1 MKCNNTNLIWLD
13 LEMTGLEPEID
24 VVLEIATIIT
34 DSQLNIL
41 AEGPV
46 FAIHQSDDVLDN
58 MSEWCIVHHGQSGLT
73 KRCRE
78 SKISLAE
85 ATAQTIAFVQQYVP
99 KGVSPMCGNSIGQD
113 RRFINKYM
121 FEFEEYFHY
130 RNLDVST
137 VKELAR
143 RWKPEVLDKVVKTG
157 AHLALDD
164 IRESIAELKVYQ
176 EHFFKM

>member
-1 MKCNNTNLIWLD
+1 MSLNKTNLIWLD
-13 LEMTGLEPEID
+13 LEMTGLEPEND
-24 VVLEIATIIT
+24 VILEIASIVT

-46 FAIHQSDDVLDN
+46 FAIYQNDTVLDN
-58 MSEWCIVHHGQSGLT
+58 MNEWCIDTHGKSGLT

-78 SKISLAE
+78 SKTDI
-85 ATAQTIAFVQQYVP
+85 ATAAEETIKFLEKYVP
-99 KGVSPMCGNSIGQD
+99 KGASPMCGNSIGQD

-121 FEFEEYFHY
+121 TEFEDYFHY

-143 RWKPEVLDKVVKTG
+143 RWKPEVLDKVVKKG
-157 AHLALDD
+157 VHLALDD
-164 IRESIAELKVYQ
+164 IRESIAELKVYR
-176 EHFFKM
+176 EHFF